1 MRINADFT
9 ESVVIRPADREWV
22 ASPAGGVER
31 CLLDRVSLD
40 GGVGEVARATSLVR
54 FAPGSAFPSHTHG
67 GGEEYLVLDGTFS
80 DETGDFPAGT
90 YVRNPIGTAHAPHT
104 KDGCTIFV
112 KLHQFAECDDAQF
125 DVALADRLSSAPN
138 VSGARE
144 AALHRTHGEY
154 VRVIALDA
162 GASLEEGDPGGAE
175 LLVLD
180 GALIV
185 QDGNWPS
192 GTWARRPHGAMVT
205 ARAGPDG
212 ALVWIKTGH
221 LADAIVPSVG

>member
-9 ESVVIRPADREWV
+9 EPVVMRPADREWV

-31 CLLDRVSLD
+31 CMLDRVSLD
-40 GGVGEVARATSLVR
+40 DGAGEVARATSLVR
-54 FAPGSAFPSHTHG
+54 FAPGSSFPSHTHG

-112 KLHQFAECDDAQF
+112 KLYQFAEDDAAQF
-125 DVALADRLSSAPN
+125 DTALADCLAFVPRIGG
-138 VSGARE
+138 VRE
-144 AALHRTHGEY
+144 APLHDTDGEY
-154 VRVIALDA
+154 VRAVALDA
-162 GASLEEGDPGGAE
+162 GAVLEHDGPGGAE

-180 GALIV
+180 GVLTV
-185 QDGNWPS
+185 QDHDWPS
-192 GTWARRPHGAMVT
+192 GTWARQPHGAPLA

-212 ALVWIKTGH
+212 ATVWIKTGH
-221 LADAIVPSVG
+221 LAGAITPPGG